1 MNQTQTQI
9 SSQKK
14 KKRFSQA
21 QICNKKN
28 PNMPINLDLPETQ
41 IMKEP
46 SNWRSNSF
54 FFFFGGIQLIELW
67 KY

>member
-9 SSQKK
+9 SFENKN
-14 KKRFSQA
+14 
-21 QICNKKN
+21 QICPSTNLQEKN
-28 PNMPINLDLPETQ
+28 PNIPINLDLLETQ

-54 FFFFGGIQLIELW
+54 FFF
-67 KY
+67 

>member
-14 KKRFSQA
+14 KKKIFPSTNLQE
-21 QICNKKN
+21 KN

-54 FFFFGGIQLIELW
+54 FFFFWWHTIN
-67 KY
+67 